1 MNTFITVVL
10 TIIIVIYY
18 FSCFFHIAI
27 VIIVTNI
34 IFIVITILL
43 LPLLLLSLQPQ
54 LPSISSTK
62 YFLLISL
69 LGDYNENKAFL
80 PVLCYPCHFFF
91 SLHQETGA
99 IHFLHQMQFLRSIR
113 LLITYLFIISCISFK
128 CL

>member
-1 MNTFITVVL
+1 MNTFITVIL

-91 SLHQETGA
+91 ITSRNWCYSFSTSNA
-99 IHFLHQMQFLRSIR
+99 VFTIYSF
-113 LLITYLFIISCISFK
+113 TYLFIISCISFK

>member
-91 SLHQETGA
+91 HYIKKLVLFIFYIKCSFYDL
-99 IHFLHQMQFLRSIR
+99 FV
-113 LLITYLFIISCISFK
+113 YLFIYNFLYIF
-128 CL
+128 